1 MDTAKVGT
9 GRTGLGTFLVLF
21 ATVCM
26 STEAVA
32 AKIAYE
38 GGATVMIVL
47 TLRYILA
54 AVVFWLLIRVG
65 RYDYRLSRK
74 QLLSVLA
81 LSLGTQTLTV
91 LALFEAFRFIPAGM
105 AILFLYLYPVLV
117 TILAVLFLKEPLTL
131 QKGLALIITL
141 AGCVII
147 LGQPVSNLDLRGVL
161 LSLAAAVTNS
171 VFLIGTAR
179 LLNSIQTPVY
189 NAYVS
194 TVVALATGLLA
205 LSRGQASLDF
215 NRDAWLAIIA
225 LAIFATVLA
234 MAAFFRGI
242 KEIGASRAAIIS
254 TFEPAA
260 TAILAFLVLGEVL
273 TIWQI
278 AGGVIV
284 LSGVLVLRMPQGRF
298 S

>member
-117 TILAVLFLKEPLTL
+117 TILAVFFLKEPLTL
-131 QKGLALIITL
+131 QR
-141 AGCVII
+141 
-147 LGQPVSNLDLRGVL
+147 PNY
-161 LSLAAAVTNS
+161 
-171 VFLIGTAR
+171 TAYY
-179 LLNSIQTPVY
+179 T
-189 NAYVS
+189 
-194 TVVALATGLLA
+194 
-205 LSRGQASLDF
+205 
-215 NRDAWLAIIA
+215 
-225 LAIFATVLA
+225 
-234 MAAFFRGI
+234 
-242 KEIGASRAAIIS
+242 
-254 TFEPAA
+254 
-260 TAILAFLVLGEVL
+260 
-273 TIWQI
+273 
-278 AGGVIV
+278 
-284 LSGVLVLRMPQGRF
+284 
-298 S
+298 